1 MAECLL
7 SKAAMEKIFIKI
19 WWHLE
24 RLLQMQEQIQE
35 SLLETRQPRQMQGDL
50 SVCVASL
57 EPKLDSLPVNHITSP
72 LFVPPPLEQRPHFF
86 HTPLKWKFHVLMALN
101 LLVGSLISTKFLI
114 FIILR
119 KINDCPLHP
128 STWVVQPW
136 ADTNGCVIITCS
148 LLVPISYMPFNYSLP
163 LLTLKILKENFQINP
178 NHNYQWLSIKVWI
191 TFQQNHWTSTPFSVK
206 LFCF

>member
-1 MAECLL
+1 
-7 SKAAMEKIFIKI
+7 
-19 WWHLE
+19 
-24 RLLQMQEQIQE
+24 MQEQIQE
-35 SLLETRQPRQMQGDL
+35 SLLETRQARQMQGDL
-50 SVCVASL
+50 SVCVTSL
-57 EPKLDSLPVNHITSP
+57 EPTLDSLPVNHITNP
-72 LFVPPPLEQRPHFF
+72 LFVPPPLEQRRHFF
-86 HTPLKWKFHVLMALN
+86 HTPLEWKFHVLMALN
-101 LLVGSLISTKFLI
+101 LLVGSLLSTKFLI

-128 STWVVQPW
+128 SIWVVQSW
-136 ADTNGCVIITCS
+136 ADTNVCVIITGS

-206 LFCF
+206 LFCFWFEITY